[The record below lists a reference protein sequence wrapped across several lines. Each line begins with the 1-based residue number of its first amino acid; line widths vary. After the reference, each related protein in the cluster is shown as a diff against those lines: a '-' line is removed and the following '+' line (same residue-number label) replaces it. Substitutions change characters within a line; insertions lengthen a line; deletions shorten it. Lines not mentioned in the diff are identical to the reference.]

1 MEVNITTAEQILT
14 TDGVP
19 LKVSLRKVER
29 KNKIRAFLLVL
40 PLLLF
45 ILVTFVFP
53 IADMLL
59 RSVDDSQINSVY
71 PKTFAAYLKWDKE
84 KDELPPDEVYK
95 ALYIEL
101 AQLTPNIRKS
111 EVDDPTVLKRLRS
124 QEVGKALTRMNY
136 SKSGW
141 KSLIKKS
148 QRKFKKITEGPFK
161 DQMIAIDKR
170 WADPIY
176 WKALGEMVDPTTFGY
191 YLNAVDLKYDSNKEI
206 IAQPENRRIY
216 NHTWIKTFKV
226 SLLVMIFTLLLGYPI
241 AYLLATLP
249 LKYSNLLMIC
259 VLLPFWTSL
268 LVRTVAWMIILQQK
282 GVFNNL
288 MVMAGLIADENRW
301 KLMYN
306 ETGTIIVMTQILLP
320 FMVLPLYSVM
330 KTISPSYM
338 KAALNLGASPLH
350 AFWKVYMPNSIPG
363 ISAGGLLVFII
374 AIGYFITPE
383 LVGGKDGQMIGN
395 WIAYH
400 LKTTLNWGLC
410 AALGS
415 VLLAVMLVFYWVYNK
430 LIGVENIKLG

>member
-1 MEVNITTAEQILT
+1 MSSETISGPILT
-14 TDGVP
+14 SDGIP
-19 LKVSLRKVER
+19 LKVSLRKAEKR
-29 KNKIRAFLLVL
+29 NKIRAFLLVL
-40 PLLLF
+40 PLLAF
-45 ILVTFVFP
+45 ILITFIIP
-53 IADMLL
+53 IGDMLS
-59 RSVDDSQINSVY
+59 RSVDDRYINTVF
-71 PKTFAAYLKWDKE
+71 PKTFEVFKKWDKQ
-84 KDELPPDEVYK
+84 DLPPEEVYETMFFEINAAK
-95 ALYIEL
+95 GYKIG
-101 AQLTPNIRKS
+101 KS
-111 EVDDPTVLKRLRS
+111 S
-124 QEVGKALTRMNY
+124 TRMNY

-148 QRKFKKITEGPFK
+148 QRKFKRIKEGPYK
-161 DQMIAIDKR
+161 EQMIEIDKR
-170 WADPIY
+170 WGDPLY
-176 WKALGEMVDPTTFGY
+176 WKALGEMVDPTTMGY

-226 SLLVMIFTLLLGYPI
+226 SLLVMIFTLMLGYPI

-288 MVMAGLIADENRW
+288 MVMAGLIADANRW

-415 VLLAVMLVFYWVYNK
+415 VLLAVMLIFYWLYNK
-430 LIGVENIKLG
+430 IIGVENIKLG